1 MINWI
6 NEIWYSEDKITK
18 KTIINGFIKAGIRKE
33 NDFENNVMN
42 NIIIEEDVEYKNGD
56 IDENKNDYFELED
69 DLDLEK
75 IDEFNDN

>member
-1 MINWI
+1 
-6 NEIWYSEDKITK
+6 
-18 KTIINGFIKAGIRKE
+18 
-33 NDFENNVMN
+33 MN

-75 IDEFNDN
+75 IDVFNDDLKLNLIKIKNLN